1 MKAQFFPY
9 HDENPSRT
17 VPYLTY
23 SLILINTVVFLTSL
37 FDFENIIYTYGFTPI
52 QMVPITILTS
62 MFLHG
67 GIDHLFGNMWYLYIF
82 GDNVED
88 RLGRTKYIIFY
99 LAAGLTATI
108 FHLATNLGSVIPAI
122 GASGA
127 ISGIL
132 GAYLAI
138 FPRVK
143 VRAIGFYTLWR
154 LPAWVIIVFWFVL
167 QLIFGTIS
175 FVGGQGSGIA
185 FWAHIG
191 GFVFGFLAGKIYSER
206 NKNSKT
212 VERKPTPTTQK
223 YY

>member
-1 MKAQFFPY
+1 MKGQFLPY
-9 HDENPSRT
+9 KDENPPET
-17 VPYLTY
+17 WPLVTTA
-23 SLILINTVVFLTSL
+23 LIIINVVVFIWSL
-37 FDFENIIYTYGFTPI
+37 FDFENIILAWGFTPAKFALA
-52 QMVPITILTS
+52 TLLTS

-67 GIDHLFGNMWYLYIF
+67 GIDHIFGNMLFLYIY

-88 RLGRTKYIIFY
+88 RFGRARYILFY
-99 LAAGLTATI
+99 LFAGLCAS
-108 FHLATNLGSVIPAI
+108 FVHFLSNPGSAVPAI

-143 VRAIGFYTLWR
+143 VRAIGPFYMIYR
-154 LPAWVIIVFWFVL
+154 IPAYVLIGIWFVM

-175 FVGGQGSGIA
+175 LVGGIGSGIA

-191 GFVFGFLAGKIYSER
+191 GFVFGYLAGRIYKSR
-206 NKNSKT
+206 H
-212 VERKPTPTTQK
+212 KPTEPFK
-223 YY
+223 LAEGIFPER